1 MKSFQALKLTL
12 LFLAASSALSRG
24 TVSRGQQVS
33 SANLR
38 WQAEESVHRALE
50 VASNTTANTT
60 ATDDHD
66 DDDHDEKPWGK
77 VIVASL
83 IINLVSFSGLFFVVF
98 GTFTRKHYGPSL
110 KHKGWKFTSNIIP
123 SFACGALLATTV
135 FLIIPESLGM
145 ILSHLEGHS
154 EEDSHTDYDSLAET
168 GDDHD
173 GHDHRFLQDDH
184 DDHDEHEDFDSA
196 VAWRFGTCL
205 LAGFLI
211 PVITG
216 MLVSGGEHK
225 PKECDVCE
233 EDKIPNKL
241 IDEGSP
247 EDATD
252 PEGKTNVSCDED
264 CTHKQECDETCNVKC
279 DGDHVSQD
287 HGHDDHDHKHEHS
300 HPGHS
305 DESIDSS
312 PVINYSLASSIL
324 MGDFFHN
331 FADGIFVGT
340 AFTLCSYDLAVTISV
355 ATIYHEIAQEIADFY
370 ILTKHCNLK
379 IWVALLL
386 NFLGGLSVLIGA
398 LLVLTVD
405 ITSMI
410 SGCILAV
417 GAGVYVNIAATE
429 CLPRALETHDCRKDK
444 IMSIISFFV
453 GVVPIGLV
461 LLNHLHCGD

>member
-196 VAWRFGTCL
+196 VAWRFGACL

-252 PEGKTNVSCDED
+252 EA
-264 CTHKQECDETCNVKC
+264 
-279 DGDHVSQD
+279 
-287 HGHDDHDHKHEHS
+287 
-300 HPGHS
+300 
-305 DESIDSS
+305 IDSS

-340 AFTLCSYDLAVTISV
+340 AFTLCDYDLAVTISL

-386 NFLGGLSVLIGA
+386 NFFGGLSVLIGA

-405 ITSMI
+405 INSMI

-417 GAGVYVNIAATE
+417 SAGVYVNIAATE